1 MTAPLSGTQPSASIT
16 FSGVSYA
23 WPDGTPVFDG
33 LSFTVPNAVYSLIG
47 ANGAGKSTLLALIAG
62 RLRPHEGSITAQ
74 GEVGLVTQDAYTEP
88 ATTLA
93 AALGIAPILDAISR
107 IEAGSVDERD
117 FTVVGDAWDAQD
129 RAVAQLSRLGLPTDV
144 NRTVGTLSGGE
155 ATLLGIAARLLDRPS
170 VLLLDEPTNNLDN
183 RSRTRLFEAIDD
195 FSGTVIVVSHDL
207 ELLERVDATLEL
219 YRGTVRVFGGPYS
232 HYRDVIDAEQ
242 DAAMAA
248 ATTAA
253 GDLRKQKRELVDA
266 QIKLDRRTRTAAKAQ
281 REKRVPKIVAHLRR
295 DAAQVSAGKLRNAH
309 RDDVS
314 AAAARLDARR
324 DEIRDDRSA
333 RISVPTTEVAT
344 HAQVIADDR
353 LRIDGP
359 ERIALVGPN
368 GAGKSTLI
376 DELIAT
382 EAILVPYAYV
392 PQRFTFDDPDRS
404 IVDEVTSAHPDV
416 DAQQVR
422 AHLARFLFRG
432 ARADRVVGEL
442 SGGERLRVALASAL
456 LGDPP
461 PKLLILDEPTNNLD
475 LDTVAQ
481 LVDALT
487 SWSGALLVVS
497 HDAGFLERLGI
508 ERVVEIG
515 AAAGVQP
522 TFGLRPPIR
531 HLRPAP
537 CQDDTAGDDTLQ

>member
-23 WPDGTPVFDG
+23 WPDGTPVFDR

-74 GEVGLVTQDAYTEP
+74 GEVGLVTQDAYAEP

-266 QIKLDRRTRTAAKAQ
+266 QIKLDRRARTAAKAE
-281 REKRVPKIVAHLRR
+281 REKRVPKIIAHLRR

-324 DEIRDDRSA
+324 HEIRDDRST
-333 RISVPTTEVAT
+333 RISVPTTEVAI

-442 SGGERLRVALASAL
+442 SAGERLRVALASAL

>member
-16 FSGVSYA
+16 FSGVSFA

-47 ANGAGKSTLLALIAG
+47 ANGVGKSTLLALIAG

-183 RSRTRLFEAIDD
+183 RSRTRLFEAIDV

-253 GDLRKQKRELVDA
+253 GDLRRQKRELVDA
-266 QIKLDRRTRTAAKAQ
+266 QIKLDRRARTAAKAE
-281 REKRVPKIVAHLRR
+281 REKRVPKIIAHLRR
-295 DAAQVSAGKLRNAH
+295 DAAQVAAGKLRNAH

-324 DEIRDDRSA
+324 DEIRDDRST

-475 LDTVAQ
+475 LDTVTQ

>member
-16 FSGVSYA
+16 FSDVSYA

-266 QIKLDRRTRTAAKAQ
+266 QIKLDRRARTAAKAE
-281 REKRVPKIVAHLRR
+281 REKRVPKIIAHLRR

-324 DEIRDDRSA
+324 HEIRDDRST
-333 RISVPTTEVAT
+333 RISVPTTEVAI

>member
-16 FSGVSYA
+16 FSGVSFA

-47 ANGAGKSTLLALIAG
+47 ANGVGKSTLLALIAG

-183 RSRTRLFEAIDD
+183 RSRTRLFEAIDV

-253 GDLRKQKRELVDA
+253 GDLRRQKRELVDA
-266 QIKLDRRTRTAAKAQ
+266 QIKLDRRARTAAKAE
-281 REKRVPKIVAHLRR
+281 REKRVPKIIAHLRR

-324 DEIRDDRSA
+324 DEIRDDRST

-475 LDTVAQ
+475 LDTVTQ

>member
-74 GEVGLVTQDAYTEP
+74 GEVGLVTQDAYAEP

-266 QIKLDRRTRTAAKAQ
+266 QIKLDRRARTAAKAE
-281 REKRVPKIVAHLRR
+281 REKRVPKIIAHLRR

-324 DEIRDDRSA
+324 DEIRDDRST

-442 SGGERLRVALASAL
+442 SAGERLRVALASAL

>member
-183 RSRTRLFEAIDD
+183 RSRTRLFEAIDV

-207 ELLERVDATLEL
+207 EFLERVDATLEL

-253 GDLRKQKRELVDA
+253 GDLRRQKRELVDA
-266 QIKLDRRTRTAAKAQ
+266 QIKLDRRARTAAKAE
-281 REKRVPKIVAHLRR
+281 REKRVPKIIAHLRR

-324 DEIRDDRSA
+324 DEIRDDRST

-475 LDTVAQ
+475 LDTVTQ

>member
-16 FSGVSYA
+16 FSGVSFA

-183 RSRTRLFEAIDD
+183 RSRTRLFEAIDV

-253 GDLRKQKRELVDA
+253 GDLRRQKRELVDA
-266 QIKLDRRTRTAAKAQ
+266 QIKLDRRARTAAKAE
-281 REKRVPKIVAHLRR
+281 REKRVPKIIAHLRR

-324 DEIRDDRSA
+324 DEIRDDRST

-475 LDTVAQ
+475 LDTVTQ

>member
-16 FSGVSYA
+16 FSGVSFA

-47 ANGAGKSTLLALIAG
+47 ANGVGKSTLLALIAG

-183 RSRTRLFEAIDD
+183 RSRTRLFEAIDV

-253 GDLRKQKRELVDA
+253 GDLRRQKRELVDA
-266 QIKLDRRTRTAAKAQ
+266 QIKLDRRARTAAKAE
-281 REKRVPKIVAHLRR
+281 REKRVPKIIAHLRR

-324 DEIRDDRSA
+324 DEIRDDRST

-442 SGGERLRVALASAL
+442 SLS
-456 LGDPP
+456 
-461 PKLLILDEPTNNLD
+461 LI
-475 LDTVAQ
+475 
-481 LVDALT
+481 
-487 SWSGALLVVS
+487 
-497 HDAGFLERLGI
+497 HI
-508 ERVVEIG
+508 
-515 AAAGVQP
+515 
-522 TFGLRPPIR
+522 
-531 HLRPAP
+531 
-537 CQDDTAGDDTLQ
+537 

>member
-266 QIKLDRRTRTAAKAQ
+266 QIKLDRRARTAAKAE
-281 REKRVPKIVAHLRR
+281 REKRVPKIIAHLRR

-324 DEIRDDRSA
+324 DEIRDDRST
-333 RISVPTTEVAT
+333 RISVPTTEVAI

-392 PQRFTFDDPDRS
+392 PQRFTFDAPDRS

-442 SGGERLRVALASAL
+442 SAGERLRVALASAL

>member
-74 GEVGLVTQDAYTEP
+74 GEVGLVTQDAYAEP

-266 QIKLDRRTRTAAKAQ
+266 QIKLDRRARTAAKAE
-281 REKRVPKIVAHLRR
+281 REKRVPKIIAHLRR

-324 DEIRDDRSA
+324 HEIRDDRST
-333 RISVPTTEVAT
+333 RISVPTTEVAI

-442 SGGERLRVALASAL
+442 SAGERLRVALASAL

>member
-93 AALGIAPILDAISR
+93 AALGIAPILDAISH

-266 QIKLDRRTRTAAKAQ
+266 QIKLDRRARTAAKAE
-281 REKRVPKIVAHLRR
+281 REKRVPKIIAHLRR

-324 DEIRDDRSA
+324 HEIRDDRST
-333 RISVPTTEVAT
+333 RISVPTTEVAI

-442 SGGERLRVALASAL
+442 SAGERLRVALASAL

>member
-266 QIKLDRRTRTAAKAQ
+266 QIKLDRRARTAAKAE
-281 REKRVPKIVAHLRR
+281 REKRVPKIIAHLRR

-324 DEIRDDRSA
+324 HEIRDDRST
-333 RISVPTTEVAT
+333 RISVPTTEVAI

-442 SGGERLRVALASAL
+442 SAGERLRVALASAL

>member
-23 WPDGTPVFDG
+23 WPDGTPVFDR

-266 QIKLDRRTRTAAKAQ
+266 QIKLDRRARTAAKAE
-281 REKRVPKIVAHLRR
+281 REKRVPKIIAHLRR

-324 DEIRDDRSA
+324 DEIRDDRST

>member
-117 FTVVGDAWDAQD
+117 FTVVGDAWDAQG

-266 QIKLDRRTRTAAKAQ
+266 QIKLDRRARTAAKAE
-281 REKRVPKIVAHLRR
+281 REKRVPKIIAHLRR

-324 DEIRDDRSA
+324 DEIRDDRST

-404 IVDEVTSAHPDV
+404 IVDEVTSAYPDV

-442 SGGERLRVALASAL
+442 SAGERLRVALASAL